1 MDGRDGLGIA
11 RPFNRTRNLFAIEVL
26 WGEANFCPGPV
37 SLPSCRRKKNHKENF
52 KRKTFWGVLA
62 GERNVSL
69 GVSLSLVLSF
79 SWKWFGKTCLSSSA
93 RNTFPPCL
101 PWLTA
106 SVSVPEHGA
115 GSAGEDGRAR
125 EDHRLGQEEAGAHA
139 KVQPAARARGALI
152 NMTKTCLF
160 GAAFLGH
167 SRTKSILER
176 LNPLARSE
184 VAAKDSPVSDSE
196 QEKKF
201 WLVCQMQ
208 TGLCLDSFYL

>member
-1 MDGRDGLGIA
+1 M
-11 RPFNRTRNLFAIEVL
+11 
-26 WGEANFCPGPV
+26 
-37 SLPSCRRKKNHKENF
+37 
-52 KRKTFWGVLA
+52 LA

-69 GVSLSLVLSF
+69 GVSPSLGLSF
-79 SWKWFGKTCLSSSA
+79 SWKWFGKTCLSSSNTA

-101 PWLTA
+101 PCLTA

-115 GSAGEDGRAR
+115 GRAGEDGRAR

-152 NMTKTCLF
+152 NITKTCLF

-196 QEKKF
+196 QKKVLARLSNADGALIKF
-201 WLVCQMQ
+201 LLPLSLNRTLTTSVFPSPLPRKG
-208 TGLCLDSFYL
+208 TLYRSAN